1 MSLVFVAVNVQFN
14 PVAYTINE
22 GNSDDAIV
30 VLNVASTRDL
40 TVEFD
45 TMDGTAMSGC
55 KHF

>member
-1 MSLVFVAVNVQFN
+1 MCFVAVNVQFN

>member
-22 GNSDDAIV
+22 GSSDDVIV
-30 VLNVASTRDL
+30 VLNIASTRDL
-40 TVEFD
+40 TVEID